1 MKDTLPMKLVSI
13 SAAALAFAMLLVVPT
28 AALAQGEEESAGDVS
43 EVDKDRTGP
52 LRERIRPVSG
62 HVFLK
67 DGRFE
72 VSPSASV
79 SIRDAFFTKYAVGA
93 SLTYHLT
100 EQLAFNGRA
109 SYVLPVVA
117 GASQICINDAGQ
129 GTVGCRLPTQQELD
143 GRAQGQLS
151 LVAGVD
157 LQWAPIYGKM
167 SLASEYFAH
176 FDLYGILGAS
186 MVQYKGFV
194 PGQTSGSL
202 AYTTPGANVGLGM
215 RIFVNRFV
223 ALRGELR
230 DLVYFERLSST
241 GTNEPGQLRNQFLF
255 ELGASFFFPTVFQES

>member
-1 MKDTLPMKLVSI
+1 MKDTFSMKRVSI
-13 SAAALAFAMLLVVPT
+13 YAAALTALLMVP
-28 AALAQGEEESAGDVS
+28 AGALAQGEEEAAGDVS

-67 DGRFE
+67 EGRFE
-72 VSPSASV
+72 ISPAATV
-79 SIRDAFFTKYAVGA
+79 SIRDAFFTKYAVGG
-93 SLTYHLT
+93 SLAYHLT
-100 EQLAFNGRA
+100 ETLAINGRA

-117 GASQICINDAGQ
+117 GAAQICINDAGQ
-129 GTVGCRLPTQQELD
+129 GTVGCRPPTAQQLD
-143 GRAQGQLS
+143 GKAQGQLS
-151 LVAGVD
+151 LLAGIDV
-157 LQWAPIYGKM
+157 QWAPIYGKM

-194 PGQTSGSL
+194 PGATTGSL
-202 AYTTPGANVGLGM
+202 AYTTPGANFGLGM
-215 RIFVNRFV
+215 RVFVNRFV

-241 GTNEPGQLRNQFLF
+241 GPNEPGQLRNQFLF